1 MNQTIFDYVTSV
13 VIDKLEGG
21 YFHPN
26 MRTKNPQK
34 FGAYHR
40 SGETMFG
47 FDRHAGHDLFYSSK
61 RKTSDV
67 LQNLKHIEAN
77 EYKYKTPEAEKF
89 WTIIDKADAKNKWQW
104 LYRGGDK
111 YSELKSLTGRIMYP
125 QYEKLVKLYLTPE
138 SRQIVE
144 SDPKLLLHFIYACWN
159 GTGWFRK
166 FAEKFNKAVAAGE
179 RDKGKLL
186 ELALDSRINS
196 GNKLIKQSGEKIKAF
211 IYDFKIPDYILKK
224 SKKEE
229 GGKWIEP
236 IIVSLFLVSLYVIY
250 KTYKTT

>member
-1 MNQTIFDYVTSV
+1 MNQAIFDYVTSV

-26 MRTKNPQK
+26 MRTANPAK

-61 RKTSDV
+61 RKSSDV
-67 LQNLKHIEAN
+67 LENIKHIEAN
-77 EYKYKTPEAEKF
+77 VYKYKTPEAEKF
-89 WTIIDKADAKNKWQW
+89 WTIIDKANAKNNWEW

-111 YSELKSLTGRIMYP
+111 YAELKSLTGRIMYP
-125 QYEKLVKLYLTPE
+125 QYVKLSELYLTPE
-138 SRQIVE
+138 SRAIVANN
-144 SDPKLLLHFIYACWN
+144 PRLLLHFIYACWN

-166 FAEKFNKAVAAGE
+166 FAEKFNKAVSEGE
-179 RDKGKLL
+179 KDNNKLL
-186 ELALDSRINS
+186 EVALDSRIKS
-196 GNKLIKQSGEKIKAF
+196 GNSLITKSGNKIKAF
-211 IYDFKIPDYILKK
+211 IYDFKIPASIQQTA
-224 SKKEE
+224 KKEDSM
-229 GGKWIEP
+229 KWFEP
-236 IIVSLFLVSLYVIY
+236 IVISLFLVSLYVVY